1 MLMGWLRGR
10 VGRGRE
16 GLVLVLGEGGGGVVM
31 GAMRRGGE
39 MG

>member
-16 GLVLVLGEGGGGVVM
+16 GLVLVLGEGGGG
-31 GAMRRGGE
+31 GCDGCDEKGG
-39 MG
+39 